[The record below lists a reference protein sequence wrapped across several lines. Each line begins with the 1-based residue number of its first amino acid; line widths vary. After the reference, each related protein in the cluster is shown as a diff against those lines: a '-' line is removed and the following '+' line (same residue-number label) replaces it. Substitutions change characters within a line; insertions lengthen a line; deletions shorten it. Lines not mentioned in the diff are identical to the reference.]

1 MYQSWFQDLLNEALI
16 PPETQDSASIPK
28 SDLPF
33 GGNSFFRQL
42 DHMIA
47 TLCNEEFRQL
57 YQISG
62 EQLDGGSNPSQ
73 ELIGNYS
80 NRKAAIFSRYRTLSE
95 LLGVLLL
102 REAQKVRNN
111 CLMETSGRD
120 LAMFH
125 YIGKEIFL
133 VQNFTTRWQLL
144 DIQLILY
151 FSCWS
156 CIHF

>member
-125 YIGKEIFL
+125 YIGMEIF
-133 VQNFTTRWQLL
+133 
-144 DIQLILY
+144 
-151 FSCWS
+151 
-156 CIHF
+156 